1 MAKVDDCRSIVEI
14 YESLRCRMQYIP
26 HQSKL
31 ITYEVEYLVGIW
43 TPNFKCLGLRL
54 EWLVFLT
61 IINYH

>member
-26 HQSKL
+26 HQNKL

-43 TPNFKCLGLRL
+43 TPNFN
-54 EWLVFLT
+54 V
-61 IINYH
+61 